1 MKFFF
6 VLAALS
12 YLPVVSWANL
22 EVSIL
27 EQKGSENKG
36 MVTMRIKNDFDQGI
50 KGARVWV
57 FLMDEKGKVVG
68 NKAQWLIG
76 GTEENTKKNPEG
88 LEMGKTQEYSMVVDT
103 QKQFTKTKVTMSR
116 LILADGTSVDPRKH
130 LKSPK

>member
-103 QKQFTKTKVTMSR
+103 
-116 LILADGTSVDPRKH
+116 G
-130 LKSPK
+130 